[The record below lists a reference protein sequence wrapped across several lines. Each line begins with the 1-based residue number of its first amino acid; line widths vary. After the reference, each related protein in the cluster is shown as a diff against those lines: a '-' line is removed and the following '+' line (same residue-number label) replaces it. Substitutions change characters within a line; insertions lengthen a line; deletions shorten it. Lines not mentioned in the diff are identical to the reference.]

1 MRIFAIIVIAL
12 ASGCTLI
19 PDVVDKTL
27 AQESYR
33 AAYEKYQEKN
43 LDEALQ
49 LIETAIEH
57 DARWGKAYELRA
69 FILLGKLDW
78 LAALDAARTALVLE
92 PSLVKPHFFEAA
104 NYLLYGQYLS
114 AIKTIDKVKIL
125 HPDYPFGNDENL
137 GLLTAYWRELLTLHR
152 QELPQSGDLLA
163 KEALKYFPKQNF
175 LLTIQGHF
183 ALQQNQRESGGEF
196 LEQALQENPYSL
208 RTVKIY
214 RRFLLRNKQ
223 YRRAYAI
230 WERIVPLELIFHKE
244 NKVRSRYI
252 RLRDAIENVRE
263 NDSSSLVE
271 LAQALTFVG
280 WEKEALIVYEQL
292 PGYEKD
298 KRRLE
303 NHVKFIEALREYIG
317 KYYQTTK
324 RDIVNMLQDI
334 RKIAATF
341 NIDLNTSP
349 QREFNRYLWV
359 VREANP
365 FNPKAQSLCDYFAR
379 YNKFFDMGNN
389 YGQIEI
395 RLMNRL
401 CDRVYHRE
409 IWGKPRTYQAIT
421 CDETYIDSYSGYFSG
436 SPTIAGRAFLS
447 NQGFYVAV
455 DTLRPHII
463 TLKELYKRIQ
473 SPQEFPKKF
482 AMRDKEFL
490 PYNRAIA
497 DVFLKRS
504 LGKEIEK
511 LPEGDTKWDVFFD
524 LLLQRRVDTVH
535 NHELGHINDLP
546 CYMPIQNNIT
556 RHLNLL
562 WKQGF
567 SPNNIQTRFEHVAE
581 LFGVRHT
588 KYLDFYLFQI
598 MERLDADFEGIFTM
612 VYWAWYGRLPSD
624 DPYYKSASRI
634 YRGLMRLSGKEDD
647 WHTLQKLTT
656 CSETQLRQWIHDLCT
671 EQEITQRCD
680 CD

>member
-1 MRIFAIIVIAL
+1 MRVVAIVVIVCLCGCSIIPSVVEKAL
-12 ASGCTLI
+12 AEEKMS
-19 PDVVDKTL
+19 
-27 AQESYR
+27 
-33 AAYEKYQEKN
+33 AAGVQYEEKN
-43 LDEALQ
+43 LDAALE
-49 LIETAIEH
+49 LIEEAIAH
-57 DARWGKAYELRA
+57 NAQSGKAYELRA
-69 FILLGKLDW
+69 FILLGQLKWGD
-78 LAALDAARTALVLE
+78 ALDSARTALALDS
-92 PSLVKPHFFEAA
+92 SLVKPHFFEAA

-114 AIKTIDKVKIL
+114 AIKTIDKVKML

-137 GLLTAYWRELLTLHR
+137 GLLTAYWRELLSLYR
-152 QELPQSGDLLA
+152 DKLPQSGDVLA
-163 KEALKYFPKQNF
+163 KEALKNFPRQNF
-175 LLTIQGHF
+175 LLTIKGHF
-183 ALQQNQRESGGEF
+183 ALEQNEHQSGGEF
-196 LEQALQENPYSL
+196 LEKALQENPYSL
-208 RTVKIY
+208 RTVQIY
-214 RRFLLRNKQ
+214 RRFLLRKKQ
-223 YRRAYAI
+223 YRKAYEI
-230 WERIVPLELIFHKE
+230 WRRIVPVELIFHKE
-244 NKVRSRYI
+244 NKVRSRYV
-252 RLRDAIENVRE
+252 RLQNAMESARE
-263 NDSSSLVE
+263 NDQASLFE

-280 WEKEALIVYEQL
+280 WEEEALIVYEQL
-292 PGYEKD
+292 HGYEEHKQHL
-298 KRRLE
+298 K
-303 NHVKFIEALREYIG
+303 NHVKFVEALRKYVG

-324 RDIVNMLQDI
+324 RDIVQMLQDI
-334 RKIAATF
+334 REIATTF
-341 NIDLNTSP
+341 DIDLKTTP

-401 CDRVYHRE
+401 CDRIYHRE

-463 TLKELYKRIQ
+463 TLKEMYQRITK
-473 SPQEFPKKF
+473 PQQFPEKF

-490 PYNRAIA
+490 PYNRSIA

-504 LGKEIEK
+504 LGDEVQK
-511 LPEGDTKWDVFFD
+511 LPEGDKKWDALFNLV
-524 LLLQRRVDTVH
+524 LERRVDTVH

-546 CYMPIQNNIT
+546 CYMPIQDNVT

-588 KYLDFYLFQI
+588 KYLDFYLFQV

-634 YRGLMRLSGKEDD
+634 YRGLMRLSGKEND
-647 WHTLQKLTT
+647 WPTLQKLTT
-656 CSETQLRQWIHDLCT
+656 CSDTQLRQWIHDLCG